1 MLVVR
6 DSMKA
11 NHFGAI
17 EDQDKEVTNQREM
30 NLEILETLLLCVNGK
45 TKILKGCRV

>member
-17 EDQDKEVTNQREM
+17 EDQDKEVTNQIKLRNEFGNPWDFVIM
-30 NLEILETLLLCVNGK
+30 C
-45 TKILKGCRV
+45 